1 MGGLRGWGDLQS
13 VKYCRNTV
21 ESYHGLFTVKG
32 TGRQYGRNDVIS
44 SYDLRIGFRRRL
56 RRVQGDNQSG
66 CRGKVTA
73 SHRQTFPPIVRKG
86 NFRPRR

>member
-1 MGGLRGWGDLQS
+1 M
-13 VKYCRNTV
+13 KYCRNTV

-44 SYDLRIGFRRRL
+44 SYDLRIGLRRRL

-66 CRGKVTA
+66 CCGKVTA
-73 SHRQTFPPIVRKG
+73 SHWQTFPPIVGKG